1 MFSLQLASER
11 ATSIGL
17 VLVLFLFFDK
27 VRERDTTIFLQ
38 HVFAFIYV
46 EMTQSV
52 HFNTSIALS
61 FHYLLVFPFY
71 FL

>member
-27 VRERDTTIFLQ
+27 VMERDTTIFLQ
-38 HVFAFIYV
+38 HVAFIHV